1 MSSTH
6 NRYPWWVCRI
16 WNGMDVPTLFALL
29 AKNRLAVSPSVGRI
43 HIVVSAV
50 IFSFMNSALNALQ
63 HLAYGRRI
71 ADVKLAPPLFIIGH
85 WRSGTTFLHELLT
98 RDPALAAPSTY
109 ECFNPGHFHLSARV
123 FTRFD
128 YLIPGT
134 RPMDDMKMSWS
145 NPQEDEFALLNMG
158 APSPYQELAFPNH
171 RKRAAPFLSLDEL
184 SPRQRTKWRETFV
197 TFLKSVSLDR
207 MKRNGGIAPRLVL
220 KSPPHTARVAALSE
234 MFPDATF
241 IHIVRNPAEVF
252 PSSVRTWLSLFEV
265 QGCQTPRPEAL
276 PNGAP
281 SIEDYVLSTFNE
293 LYRDFAKARAAIP
306 SERFCEL
313 RYEDLVADPLAQL
326 ARIYD
331 HLQLGRFE
339 DARPHF
345 AAHLAAVRNY
355 RPSRQPVSPDL
366 HTEMRRRWAPFFE
379 TYGY

>member
-16 WNGMDVPTLFALL
+16 WNGMDVPTLVGLL
-29 AKNRLAVSPSVGRI
+29 AKNCFAVSPSAGRI

-50 IFSFMNSALNALQ
+50 LFSFMNSALNALQ
-63 HLAYGRRI
+63 HLFYGRRI
-71 ADVKLAPPLFIIGH
+71 ARVKLEPPIFIIGH

-123 FTRFD
+123 FTRLD

-134 RPMDDMKMSWS
+134 RPMDDMKMSWH

-158 APSPYQELAFPNH
+158 VPSPYQELAFPNH

-184 SPRQRTKWRETFV
+184 SPRQRAKWRETFT
-197 TFLKSVSLDR
+197 TFLKSVTLARTKSA
-207 MKRNGGIAPRLVL
+207 GATPRLVL
-220 KSPPHTARVAALSE
+220 KSPPHTARLAALSK
-234 MFPDATF
+234 MFPDAKF

-293 LYRDFAKARAAIP
+293 LYRDFAQARAAIP
-306 SERFCEL
+306 PERFCEL
-313 RYEDLVADPLAQL
+313 RYEDLVIDPVPQL
-326 ARIYD
+326 ERIYE
-331 HLQLGRFE
+331 HLELGRFE

-355 RPSRQPVSPDL
+355 RPSREHVAPDL
-366 HTEMRRRWAPFFE
+366 HIEMRRRWAPFFE